1 MNLSINRKKK
11 TLFIYK
17 NMPKMGNLG
26 NINILLSPE
35 FYWIQKVKLPVKFT
49 FQAKKFSN
57 SVFEGLLPEGNYEY
71 LIIKESDEFLFLA
84 YDLEKLKEF
93 LISKDIKIES
103 VSKIYFTDLEKEFFK
118 KPVDLGEKVL
128 IDIEGEATILNKK
141 FIADT
146 TLYPLNRN
154 YTPKSTY
161 ATIHTISFISKK
173 QIYILSGITIL
184 ATFLNFIEA
193 LRYNIELSKM
203 NKSYQ
208 KFIEESKLPTSSYQ
222 LDSIHNK
229 YKNIDKKQKKIRE
242 VTTKII
248 KTITKYDGII
258 EEFDLKD
265 GKVTILVSAKN
276 NSIYNSIKAELGKIG
291 TKQIMNNI
299 LHIKVN
305 LNES

>member
-35 FYWIQKVKLPVKFT
+35 FYWIQRVKLPVKFT

-173 QIYILSGITIL
+173 QIFILSGITIL

-193 LRYNIELSKM
+193 LRYNIELNKM

-222 LDSIHNK
+222 LESIHNK

-291 TKQIMNNI
+291 RKQIMNNI

>member
-35 FYWIQKVKLPVKFT
+35 FYWIQRVKLPVKFT

-71 LIIKESDEFLFLA
+71 LIIKESDEFLFLS

-173 QIYILSGITIL
+173 QIFILSGITIL

-193 LRYNIELSKM
+193 LRYNIELNKM

-222 LDSIHNK
+222 LESIHNK

-291 TKQIMNNI
+291 RKQIMNNI